1 MGRTRLHVQACER
14 CAPPGVGWRG
24 AALAASGW
32 GRIVLRREVLH
43 AVGQIASRSR
53 PSAET
58 PPRLGRRR
66 RVSRGVRG
74 VLSHMSHDPKLR
86 APREIPE

>member
-1 MGRTRLHVQACER
+1 MHVQACER

-58 PPRLGRRR
+58 PRDSAGAAGSRA
-66 RVSRGVRG
+66 VSAVCC
-74 VLSHMSHDPKLR
+74 HT
-86 APREIPE
+86 